1 MLCYIYR
8 VAVIWKVKG
17 GTNILIQSVPG
28 ESAGAYVPLEVTS
41 VSTGGNHAPKF
52 HITTL
57 YITINITQFK
67 KVYRILIAAPH
78 PPPNKIIWKL
88 FNYIFYIWRY
98 R

>member
-1 MLCYIYR
+1 MAIYR

-78 PPPNKIIWKL
+78 PRPPPK
-88 FNYIFYIWRY
+88 
-98 R
+98 